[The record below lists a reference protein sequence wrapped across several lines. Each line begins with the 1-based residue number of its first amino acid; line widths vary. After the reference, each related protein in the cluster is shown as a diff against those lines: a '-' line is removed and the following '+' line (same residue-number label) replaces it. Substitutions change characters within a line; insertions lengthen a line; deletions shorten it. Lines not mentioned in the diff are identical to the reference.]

1 MRRWLPILCLASSVA
16 AYAAPAEQRAE
27 TLAGLEARVD
37 AAHKAADR
45 CRGDIA
51 PIEGRAGNAPDDYR
65 CVLPNFALVD
75 IVDRL
80 SNAPSE
86 SLSVSDVSRAFNLKF
101 EQFNNA
107 LGDKYVAGS
116 AEQNLVVELFV
127 LPDHEYRFNIT
138 RIKDQRIKDW
148 RSRLLEKGW
157 SDSGIIRHPF
167 VQDAFY
173 KDGKQIRLEHNMENI
188 ISIVVLGVNVSKT
201 M

>member
-1 MRRWLPILCLASSVA
+1 MLCLAWSAA
-16 AYAAPAEQRAE
+16 AYAAPAERADN
-27 TLAGLEARVD
+27 LVGQDARVD
-37 AAHKAADR
+37 AARTAADR

-51 PIEGRAGNAPDDYR
+51 PIEGRTGSSPDDYR
-65 CVLPNFALVD
+65 CIIPDFALVD
-75 IVDRL
+75 ILDRL
-80 SNAPSE
+80 SSAPPE

-107 LGDKYVAGS
+107 FGDKYVAGF
-116 AEQNLVVELFV
+116 AEQNPVIELFV

-188 ISIVVLGVNVSKT
+188 ISIVVLGFNVSKT
-201 M
+201 VQ